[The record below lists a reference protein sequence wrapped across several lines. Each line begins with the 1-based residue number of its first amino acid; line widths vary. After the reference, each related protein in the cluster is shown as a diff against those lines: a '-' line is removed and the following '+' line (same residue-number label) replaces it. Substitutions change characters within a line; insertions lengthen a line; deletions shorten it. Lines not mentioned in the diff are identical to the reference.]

1 MKQKM
6 FIDRHMLPTRDLQ
19 KAFNAW
25 VKLLCRVFLDDYHLK
40 WLM

>member
-1 MKQKM
+1 MKQNM

-25 VKLLCRVFLDDYHLK
+25 VNYYVGFS
-40 WLM
+40 LMITI